1 MSIKKYLLALCAASS
16 VMAAQQEQPTPY
28 DLIRP
33 VYPLTWDTTVF
44 DHYDTTV
51 TKKHNMVP
59 KNRTPA
65 SYAPNAFIPDTLN
78 QAYLDAIN
86 YRMSPIRINQ
96 AGYLE
101 SDTERQF
108 YYVGSA
114 STFEVVDVEGKSLSP
129 KVTGTFASTGFQMSS
144 DWTIIAGTNAATN
157 DQKRYQ
163 VDITGQSGVI
173 QAGKIPQNVPTET
186 RLRIKVGNDISSTF
200 IVSNRVYSMVKDAA
214 LKFYGINRSGN
225 GDSWFHPASHMK
237 DGAGAVVTGDVD
249 VRDQYNEALAG
260 TLEGGYYDCGDHLK
274 ESQTQMYAFMVAAV
288 LAATNADADEDHY
301 AFNHGETV
309 NTDGIP
315 DMLREAKHGAD
326 FVLRAYI
333 RAKGVI
339 DDMAL
344 SVGNFGSDHGWW
356 GRPENSDKLPVD
368 GSAAATDRGG
378 PMSRTVR
385 LGEIGANI
393 GGETAAGLAL
403 VGKLYSEYPEHKAF
417 ADSCLKVAKEMYDF
431 AKSMAQGKTYK
442 NNTKAAGW
450 SSSAYNGNNEYFDD
464 LALASVALW
473 YATGDSKY
481 GDDAIRSKTLGTTVP
496 QSFMDNCVGCFDG
509 GWFVTD
515 NKGFLKNVKN
525 TSWANSYAYATYALY
540 KLILADENKAINEFG
555 LTKDERLNAIEDCIM
570 SMIHNLSDVSAG
582 TATIT
587 LPRKDPSNYMVQ
599 DIGWKGNEVKYDP
612 IWYSMQTDQTWI
624 NMV

>member
-1 MSIKKYLLALCAASS
+1 MSIKKYLFALCAATS

-33 VYPLTWDTTVF
+33 TYPLTWDSTVF
-44 DHYDTTV
+44 NRFDTTV
-51 TKKHNMVP
+51 TNKHNMVP

-65 SYAPNAFIPDTLN
+65 SYAPNALIPDTLN

-86 YRMSPIRINQ
+86 VRMSPIRVNQ

-101 SDTERQF
+101 SDLERQF
-108 YYVGSA
+108 YVIGNES
-114 STFEVVDVEGKSLSP
+114 SFEVVDVNGQSLSP
-129 KVTGTFASTGFQMSS
+129 AVTGTLKPAPNGQSITS

-163 VDITGQSGVI
+163 VDITGQ
-173 QAGKIPQNVPTET
+173 AGKIMIGNIPQGVPTET
-186 RLRIKVGNDISSTF
+186 RLRIKVGKEISSTF
-200 IVSNRVYSMVKDAA
+200 IISNQVYSMVKNAA

-225 GDSWFHPASHMK
+225 GESWFHPASHTL
-237 DGAGAVVTGDVD
+237 DGGGPVVTGADD
-249 VRDQYNEALAG
+249 VRGPFNASLAG

-288 LAATNADADEDHY
+288 MVATNPDADQDVY
-301 AFNHGETV
+301 AFNQGETV

-326 FVLRAYI
+326 FVLRAYV

-356 GRPENSDKLPVD
+356 GRPENQDKLPVD
-368 GSAAATDRGG
+368 NSASATDRGG
-378 PMSRTVR
+378 PASRTVR

-393 GGETAAGLAL
+393 GGETAAGLAI
-403 VGKLYSEYPEHKAF
+403 VGKMYQDYPEYKAF
-417 ADSCLKVAKEMYDF
+417 ADSCLKVAIEMYDF

-442 NNTKAAGW
+442 NNTEAAGW
-450 SSSAYNGNNEYFDD
+450 SSPAYNGNNEYFDD

-473 YATGDSKY
+473 YATEDSKY
-481 GDDAIRSKTLGTTVP
+481 GDDAIRSRTLKTTVP
-496 QSFMDNCVGCFDG
+496 QDFMDCSGCFEG

-525 TSWANSYAYATYALY
+525 TSWAHSC
-540 KLILADENKAINEFG
+540 
-555 LTKDERLNAIEDCIM
+555 R
-570 SMIHNLSDVSAG
+570 
-582 TATIT
+582 
-587 LPRKDPSNYMVQ
+587 Q
-599 DIGWKGNEVKYDP
+599 D
-612 IWYSMQTDQTWI
+612 
-624 NMV
+624 